1 MTGSLESDTID
12 TLIIETLTSLPRA
25 VLDFYRA
32 PPGRAPSDHT
42 KIISNILH
50 EISDESAILLIT
62 DIVDRTSFSVLYL
75 MDSDFKSMN
84 IKTTFNRLSDSITAG
99 VDEVF
104 LLDLY
109 RERVNVGGLPH
120 SEGD

>member
-1 MTGSLESDTID
+1 MTSPLESDTID
-12 TLIIETLTSLPRA
+12 TIIIEILTSLPPA
-25 VLDFYRA
+25 VLDFYKS

-42 KIISNILH
+42 KQISTIFR
-50 EISDESAILLIT
+50 EMSDDRAILLIM
-62 DIVDRTSFSVLYL
+62 DIIDRTIFSMLYL

-84 IKTTFNRLSDSITAG
+84 IKTTFNRFPDSITAG
-99 VDEVF
+99 VGDVV

-109 RERVNVGGLPH
+109 RARVNVGGFLH